1 MAGSYPMSQIVL
13 QLCGSQASYPQR
25 PPGQLLPFPVKI
37 QNGSTNKPPRELF
50 LLPGVPCLLVQ
61 GWFTLTYVL
70 PVVTVC
76 MIGRLLGAIS
86 RGREFPGGPV
96 VRTQCFRYRGHRFC
110 PLVGTL
116 RSHMPRGLAKKKK
129 KTGRAKPPSA
139 ISSDLPHKS
148 AVSRQG

>member
-1 MAGSYPMSQIVL
+1 M
-13 QLCGSQASYPQR
+13 
-25 PPGQLLPFPVKI
+25 PGQLHP
-37 QNGSTNKPPRELF
+37 LF